1 MKVRTS
7 SGFEY
12 SYNPV
17 DNSIVDEG
25 SMDVTNLNI
34 AFKPLGEISN
44 LSNVSSFTL
53 GVTEQCNLRCS
64 YCCYSGAYHEH
75 RKHSVNSLS
84 IDRIPTI
91 IEFILN
97 YSTSKEITV
106 DFYGG
111 ESLLEF
117 EWIKE
122 FVYKTKE
129 INTVVW
135 RFEISTNGLLLSPDK
150 VDWLVSNRFDIFV
163 SIDGIGH
170 YHDNCRKDIN
180 GRPTYLTIAS
190 NLSYLKE
197 HYLQYWDFNVHVMMT
212 IRDITKL
219 PDIAE
224 AWEASDLFSNK
235 APYRISEVSTI
246 YNDTTPKLDEKS
258 ELDKYLQLIEWYK
271 DHPDSAVI
279 NTFFNIWLAEWI
291 NRPIGVIENEIVYP
305 TCVPYNRKLYIDA
318 MGTIGICE
326 RISDNIRF
334 GSIKDGIDFSKLNE
348 IRRKTASFID
358 HSCSNCEIARIC
370 DICPDVLKISDDIKE
385 TYCHNQK
392 VMQRVKLRSF
402 CELAEAELI

>member
-1 MKVRTS
+1 MKIWTS
-7 SGFEY
+7 KGFQY
-12 SYNPV
+12 TYIPI
-17 DNSIVDEG
+17 DNSVVDTD
-25 SMDVTNLNI
+25 SIAQLDLNI
-34 AFKPLGEISN
+34 CFKTFEEVSKLPN
-44 LSNVSSFTL
+44 LSFFTI
-53 GVTEQCNLRCS
+53 GVTERCNLRCS
-64 YCCYSGAYHEH
+64 YCCYSGVYQEH

-392 VMQRVKLRSF
+392 VMQRIKFRCF
-402 CELAEAELI
+402 CELAEADLI